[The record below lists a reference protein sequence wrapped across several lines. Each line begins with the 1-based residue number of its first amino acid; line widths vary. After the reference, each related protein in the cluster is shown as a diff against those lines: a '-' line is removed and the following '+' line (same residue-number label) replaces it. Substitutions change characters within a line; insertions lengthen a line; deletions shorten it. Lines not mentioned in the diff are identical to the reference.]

1 MTLRLVFVFMT
12 LVFSQP
18 AFAQRACTEIG
29 CTNGVTF
36 TSSPGFDWKNGQYDI
51 RVALDYKTV
60 VCRGELPLH
69 PCGAGPTFTCDDPSV
84 RIGESG
90 CALPEKDHG
99 ISDIYIND
107 DPKKIMISVMRN
119 VRPIITRTV
128 VPQYQTLRP
137 NGPGCGPVC
146 RSASFQ
152 LLSADTVDKGE

>member
-1 MTLRLVFVFMT
+1 MKILLALLLLFAA
-12 LVFSQP
+12 QP
-18 AFAQRACTEIG
+18 AYAQRACTEIG
-29 CTNGVTF
+29 CVNGVTF

-90 CALPEKDHG
+90 CALPDNQHG

-119 VRPIITRTV
+119 ARTIITRTV
-128 VPQYQTLRP
+128 VPQYQTSMP
-137 NGPGCGPVC
+137 NGAGCGPVC

-152 LLSADTVDKGE
+152 LLSADTVDPAK